1 MPVSDIVNCK
11 LDLDKAVYFS
21 SLIQILDKKRE
32 REKER
37 EKGGGRGDINKRESL
52 GWELYL
58 RGARVRK

>member
-32 REKER
+32 RR
-37 EKGGGRGDINKRESL
+37 MKRERRE
-52 GWELYL
+52 G
-58 RGARVRK
+58 VI